1 MDPTIVR
8 TWRNQHPFYTP
19 AMAWS
24 LKTIETT
31 QMNILFRDIVKLLL
45 ILSKRMV
52 FCGSRFQ
59 MNILFRD
66 IVKLLLILSKRMVFC
81 GSRFIYVMNVL
92 FLWDKIKTTQSP
104 NAIIKTD
111 NHLWDRFYFR
121 GIIDRSFVGF
131 TNWNSRDQNGS
142 CEQK

>member
-104 NAIIKTD
+104 NAIQSKRIIIC
-111 NHLWDRFYFR
+111 
-121 GIIDRSFVGF
+121 GIGFIFVG
-131 TNWNSRDQNGS
+131 SSIGVLLVLLI
-142 CEQK
+142 

>member
-52 FCGSRFQ
+52 FCGSRF
-59 MNILFRD
+59 
-66 IVKLLLILSKRMVFC
+66 
-81 GSRFIYVMNVL
+81 IYVMNVL

-104 NAIIKTD
+104 NAIQSKRIIICGIGFIFVGSSIGVLLVLLIRTVAIKTARA
-111 NHLWDRFYFR
+111 NK
-121 GIIDRSFVGF
+121 S
-131 TNWNSRDQNGS
+131 N
-142 CEQK
+142 